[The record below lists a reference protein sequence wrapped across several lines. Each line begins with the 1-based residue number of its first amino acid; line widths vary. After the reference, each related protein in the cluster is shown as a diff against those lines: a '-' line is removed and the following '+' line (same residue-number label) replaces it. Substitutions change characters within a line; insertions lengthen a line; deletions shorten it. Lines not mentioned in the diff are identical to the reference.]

1 MKNFYLKGFFFF
13 LGLIFNLLSLIFNL
27 YFISLQKILH
37 NMEKIIGIGNALV
50 DILVRLEDD
59 VLLERVSLPKGGM
72 TLIDEVRQEELR
84 ACMEGLPMEQATGGS
99 AGNSMLALARLGGNA
114 GFIGKVGRDA
124 LGKFYADN
132 CKKVGIEARL
142 LECNLATGVANT
154 FISPDG
160 ERTFGTCLGAAATMQ
175 ASDITPQL
183 FEGVSMAHIEGYLVQ
198 NHDLMEAICQMAM
211 EQSVQLSLDLASYNV
226 VAAGLPFFQ
235 HLVQDYIDIVFANE
249 EEAAAFTGKRDP
261 LEALREIA
269 AYKCLAVVKLGGKGA
284 SARLGREEVV
294 VPARKV
300 PVVDTTAAGDF
311 FAGGFLYA
319 LNRGASL
326 KDCLSC
332 GALLS
337 EHIIGVVGTRLSDE
351 TWKQI
356 KVLCSKFNVQ

>member
-1 MKNFYLKGFFFF
+1 
-13 LGLIFNLLSLIFNL
+13 
-27 YFISLQKILH
+27 
-37 NMEKIIGIGNALV
+37 MEKIIGIGNALV

-59 VLLERVSLPKGGM
+59 VLLERVGLPKGGM
-72 TLIDEVRQEELR
+72 TLIDEARQKELR
-84 ACMEGLPMEQATGGS
+84 TCMAELSMEQATGGS

-114 GFIGKVGRDA
+114 GFVGKVGRDA

-226 VAAGLPFFQ
+226 VAADLPFFQ

>member
-1 MKNFYLKGFFFF
+1 
-13 LGLIFNLLSLIFNL
+13 
-27 YFISLQKILH
+27 
-37 NMEKIIGIGNALV
+37 MEKIIGIGNALV
-50 DILVRLEDD
+50 DVL
-59 VLLERVSLPKGGM
+59 VLLNDDSVLEQVGLPKGGM
-72 TLIDEVRQEELR
+72 TLIDEAWQKELR
-84 ACMEGLPMEQATGGS
+84 TQMEKLSMEQATGGS
-99 AGNSMLALARLGGNA
+99 AGNAMLALAKLGGKA
-114 GFIGKVGRDA
+114 GFVGKVGKDA

-142 LECNLATGVANT
+142 LECNLPTGVANT

-160 ERTFGTCLGAAATMQ
+160 ERTFGTCLGAASTLQ
-175 ASDITPQL
+175 AKDITPAL

-198 NHDLMEAICQMAM
+198 NHELMEAICQTAM
-211 EQSVQLSLDLASYNV
+211 EMSVQLSLDLASYNV
-226 VAAGLPFFQ
+226 VAADLPFFQ

-249 EEAAAFTGKRDP
+249 EEAAAFTGKKDP

-269 AYKCLAVVKLGGKGA
+269 ALKCLAVVKLGSKGA
-284 SARLGREEVV
+284 SARLGREEVI
-294 VPARKV
+294 VPAHKV

-337 EHIIGVVGTRLSDE
+337 EYIIGVVGTRLPE
-351 TWKQI
+351 EEWKEIRKKI
-356 KVLCSKFNVQ
+356 KI